1 MKKIYTLFII
11 SLFLLISSINA
22 QTPTLKS
29 YEKAA
34 RKALESKDFYSAWKF
49 YDITLEIDS
58 TRINNMYALAESA
71 REFKSYEVA
80 QDAYEK
86 VLASEEKA
94 DYPFAE
100 FWLAEVM
107 QSRENYSGAI
117 DHYQNFLG
125 KQVTPKGPTD
135 MSSINYSELAMRRIE
150 ACNWAKGQV
159 AQPKSNFK
167 IAKLENGVNTP
178 ATEFAPIEHE
188 EDVYFSALGYDKENF
203 CPDPNKKVT
212 RLYTP
217 STPSKDGQ
225 IEIINWTDRDDKSF
239 IAHTSFSRDGSRVYY
254 TRCNRVNASD
264 FDCEIFYIQDK
275 TPDGKWNESN
285 AVRLG
290 ENINL
295 PGTTSTQ
302 PSIGYDE
309 RLGKELLFFVSDRA
323 EGGVGGRGDLD
334 ILCSLIEDD
343 GSISAPV
350 RLDINT
356 EEDDI
361 TPFYNQ
367 KEKTL
372 YFSSKGY
379 RGFGGFD
386 IYKTEK
392 DGNSFS
398 DPVAMDYPLNSSYD
412 DVYFSTDPTM
422 DNAYFSSNR
431 LGVTYEAEGMET
443 CCNDIFKLEYVK
455 ANLLPFTFNGLSS
468 TGLDSCTVVLYD
480 VTTGESIEVGR
491 DKNLVGFN
499 YGFPLDLERD
509 YMVIATHEGRWT
521 VDTTYVSTRGVTETT
536 TFETKLNLFPSV
548 DLISMTFDKETEEP
562 LTGCTF
568 ILRDVKTG
576 EIILETNRLDDN
588 RIYEL
593 LEFGKEYSIQ
603 ASKEGYESS
612 EEVIFTTEGLTI
624 NKTFN
629 IPLYLEPD
637 VLEFPT
643 SISLYFD
650 NDEPDKRT
658 RNTYSSQSYEQAY
671 RRYSTEPRIAEF
683 VRENTK
689 GLSGEQKLLAE
700 TETRNFFKDEVDKGM
715 LQLSLFAK
723 FLEARLPNAKGRF
736 YVVDIEGFASPR
748 APSDYNKALTSRRVN
763 SVEKYL
769 REYKGGILREY
780 IGPGKKLKLNLIP
793 KGEEPAEGKN
803 IPSKYQDP
811 KSIFSIPASEQR
823 KVEIVGF
830 RQAETR

>member
-217 STPSKDGQ
+217 STPTKDGQ

-309 RLGKELLFFVSDRA
+309 TLGKELLFFVSDRA

-356 EEDDI
+356 EEDSVLRQLAKL
-361 TPFYNQ
+361 FC
-367 KEKTL
+367 L
-372 YFSSKGY
+372 SSKLLNEFQQIPPLFYWLYGH
-379 RGFGGFD
+379 RGIVIKAKEHPLLYTKK
-386 IYKTEK
+386 IYYNYKAFVK
-392 DGNSFS
+392 SC
-398 DPVAMDYPLNSSYD
+398 VK
-412 DVYFSTDPTM
+412 
-422 DNAYFSSNR
+422 
-431 LGVTYEAEGMET
+431 GV
-443 CCNDIFKLEYVK
+443 
-455 ANLLPFTFNGLSS
+455 
-468 TGLDSCTVVLYD
+468 
-480 VTTGESIEVGR
+480 
-491 DKNLVGFN
+491 
-499 YGFPLDLERD
+499 
-509 YMVIATHEGRWT
+509 
-521 VDTTYVSTRGVTETT
+521 
-536 TFETKLNLFPSV
+536 KLNNP
-548 DLISMTFDKETEEP
+548 
-562 LTGCTF
+562 
-568 ILRDVKTG
+568 
-576 EIILETNRLDDN
+576 
-588 RIYEL
+588 
-593 LEFGKEYSIQ
+593 
-603 ASKEGYESS
+603 
-612 EEVIFTTEGLTI
+612 
-624 NKTFN
+624 
-629 IPLYLEPD
+629 YL
-637 VLEFPT
+637 
-643 SISLYFD
+643 
-650 NDEPDKRT
+650 
-658 RNTYSSQSYEQAY
+658 
-671 RRYSTEPRIAEF
+671 
-683 VRENTK
+683 
-689 GLSGEQKLLAE
+689 
-700 TETRNFFKDEVDKGM
+700 
-715 LQLSLFAK
+715 
-723 FLEARLPNAKGRF
+723 
-736 YVVDIEGFASPR
+736 
-748 APSDYNKALTSRRVN
+748 
-763 SVEKYL
+763 
-769 REYKGGILREY
+769 
-780 IGPGKKLKLNLIP
+780 
-793 KGEEPAEGKN
+793 
-803 IPSKYQDP
+803 
-811 KSIFSIPASEQR
+811 
-823 KVEIVGF
+823 
-830 RQAETR
+830 